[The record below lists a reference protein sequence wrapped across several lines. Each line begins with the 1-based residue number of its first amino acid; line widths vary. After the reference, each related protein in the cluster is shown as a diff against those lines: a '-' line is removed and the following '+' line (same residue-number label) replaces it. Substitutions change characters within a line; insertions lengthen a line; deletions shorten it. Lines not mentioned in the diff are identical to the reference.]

1 MHKPESRDPVQRPQV
16 RWVPP
21 PEASYSANFDAAVF
35 QGSGSAG
42 ISVVCRDHTG
52 SIIAALS
59 QKNWLMSIN

>member
-1 MHKPESRDPVQRPQV
+1 MQKQLSS
-16 RWVPP
+16 WVPP
-21 PEASYSANFDAAVF
+21 LEASYSANFVAAVF